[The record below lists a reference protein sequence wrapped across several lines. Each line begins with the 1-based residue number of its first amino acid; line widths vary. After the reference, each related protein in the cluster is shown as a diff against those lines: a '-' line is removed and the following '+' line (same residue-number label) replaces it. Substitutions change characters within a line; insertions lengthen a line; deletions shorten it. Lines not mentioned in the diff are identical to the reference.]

1 MQNTLQQEFLT
12 PSVKKIPLCVF
23 NIIFVFLLCSCSN
36 SSHRAPVSSVDQP
49 PSTKLHTHHVIKGD
63 TLYSIAARYKVE
75 YKKILYIN
83 NIKPPYNIY
92 PGQVI
97 YLQRVRVLQP
107 NDINQVTLAVTPST
121 KSGQKNNAKKVENR
135 VINPPLAPL
144 VVKTQAVKSSSLVWS
159 WPIKGRL
166 ISLFNSDG
174 GLSKGID
181 IAAKLGES
189 VRAAADGEVV
199 YSGSGLR
206 GYGKLLII
214 KHQYSYLSAYAHNS
228 HLLAKE
234 GDIVKRGQV
243 VAQVGA
249 SGIGVNDVKLHFEIR
264 RDGVPVN
271 PVTILP
277 R

>member
-1 MQNTLQQEFLT
+1 MPNTAKQRFLT
-12 PSVKKIPLCVF
+12 VSVKKIPLCVF
-23 NIIFVFLLCSCSN
+23 SILLISLLSSCS
-36 SSHRAPVSSVDQP
+36 SSPHRAPVSSVEQP
-49 PSTKLHTHHVIKGD
+49 ASNKLDNHIVSKGD
-63 TLYSIAARYKVE
+63 TLYSIAWRYGLDHKNISE
-75 YKKILYIN
+75 IN
-83 NIKPPYNIY
+83 RIKPPYCIY

-97 YLQRVRVLQP
+97 RLKGVQMRQSNDAKNVAIVSVSNVKIAPKQQASQVVSRV
-107 NDINQVTLAVTPST
+107 
-121 KSGQKNNAKKVENR
+121 KK
-135 VINPPLAPL
+135 PTSKPLD
-144 VVKTQAVKSSSLVWS
+144 VKTQAVKSSSLVWS

-166 ISLFNSDG
+166 ISQFNSNG

-228 HLLAKE
+228 HLIAKE
-234 GDIVKRGQV
+234 GDVVKRGQI
-243 VAQVGA
+243 VAEVGA

>member
-1 MQNTLQQEFLT
+1 LLRSSNDAKNVDLHVVSGVKSTQVKQ
-12 PSVKKIPLCVF
+12 PSKV
-23 NIIFVFLLCSCSN
+23 
-36 SSHRAPVSSVDQP
+36 VSRVENP
-49 PSTKLHTHHVIKGD
+49 PST
-63 TLYSIAARYKVE
+63 
-75 YKKILYIN
+75 
-83 NIKPPYNIY
+83 
-92 PGQVI
+92 
-97 YLQRVRVLQP
+97 
-107 NDINQVTLAVTPST
+107 
-121 KSGQKNNAKKVENR
+121 
-135 VINPPLAPL
+135 PLA
-144 VVKTQAVKSSSLVWS
+144 VKTQAVKSNSLVWS
-159 WPIKGRL
+159 WPVNGRL

-228 HLLAKE
+228 RLLAKE
-234 GDIVKRGQV
+234 GDVVKRGQV
-243 VAQVGA
+243 VAEVGA
-249 SGIGVNDVKLHFEIR
+249 SGIGINDVKLHFEIR

>member
-1 MQNTLQQEFLT
+1 MKNTQEQQFLT
-12 PSVKKIPLCVF
+12 PGVKKIPLCLF
-23 NIIFVFLLCSCSN
+23 NILLVISLFSCSN
-36 SSHRAPVSSVDQP
+36 SAHRAPVSNMNQP
-49 PSTKLHTHHVIKGD
+49 PSTKLHTHQVSKGD
-63 TLYSIAARYKVE
+63 TLYSIAARYGIE
-75 YKKILYIN
+75 YKNLCNIN
-83 NIKPPYNIY
+83 NIKPPYHIY

-97 YLQRVRVLQP
+97 HLQGARFRQS
-107 NDINQVTLAVTPST
+107 NDINQVALGVTPST
-121 KSGQKNNAKKVENR
+121 KSGQKNYAKKSQSR
-135 VINPPLAPL
+135 VINQPLAPL
-144 VVKTQAVKSSSLVWS
+144 AVKTQAVKSSSLVWS
-159 WPIKGRL
+159 WPVKGRL
-166 ISLFNSDG
+166 ISLFNSG
-174 GLSKGID
+174 NGLSKGID

-243 VAQVGA
+243 IAQVGA

>member
-1 MQNTLQQEFLT
+1 MPNTAKQRFLT
-12 PSVKKIPLCVF
+12 VSVKKIPLCVF
-23 NIIFVFLLCSCSN
+23 SILLISLLSSCS
-36 SSHRAPVSSVDQP
+36 SSPHRAPVSSVEQP
-49 PSTKLHTHHVIKGD
+49 ASNKLDNHIVSKGD
-63 TLYSIAARYKVE
+63 TLYSIAWRYGLDHKNLSE
-75 YKKILYIN
+75 IN
-83 NIKPPYNIY
+83 SIKPPYGIY

-97 YLQRVRVLQP
+97 RLKGVQMRQP
-107 NDINQVTLAVTPST
+107 NDAKNVAVASVSNVKSAPKQQASQVVSRV
-121 KSGQKNNAKKVENR
+121 KK
-135 VINPPLAPL
+135 PTSKPLD
-144 VVKTQAVKSSSLVWS
+144 VKTQAVKSSSLVWS

-166 ISLFNSDG
+166 ISQFNSNG

-228 HLLAKE
+228 HLIAKE
-234 GDIVKRGQV
+234 GDVVKRGQI
-243 VAQVGA
+243 VAEVGA